1 MSHSSKR
8 LAMCLEFHL
17 NQVDKIAISPEWGKV
32 FVKVSI
38 ILFSTLLLLPSPT
51 AFSSNGVAMGQCEEE
66 LCRNHALG
74 IIIET
79 F

>member
-1 MSHSSKR
+1 MSHSSKM

-17 NQVDKIAISPEWGKV
+17 NQEDKIAISLECV
-32 FVKVSI
+32 CESLNHSI
-38 ILFSTLLLLPSPT
+38 LCSLFIISPT
-51 AFSSNGVAMGQCEEE
+51 AFSSNRVAVGQCEEE
-66 LCRNHALG
+66 LCRNHAMG